1 MTLQELYESI
11 GGDYS
16 QVMRILRMEKLV
28 DKHIRKFSQNGV
40 VERLLEAGQ
49 RKDSTELFEASHAM
63 KGICGNLGLKALCDL
78 ASEISEEFRP
88 GNARRMS
95 DEEVDQKIEEIAAS
109 YQKVKEGILQYAEAL
124 Q

>member
-28 DKHIRKFSQNGV
+28 EKHIRKFSQNGV

-49 RKDSTELFEASHAM
+49 RKDSTELFEASHA
-63 KGICGNLGLKALCDL
+63 
-78 ASEISEEFRP
+78 
-88 GNARRMS
+88 
-95 DEEVDQKIEEIAAS
+95 
-109 YQKVKEGILQYAEAL
+109 EGSV
-124 Q
+124 